1 MDVASLLGSKGN
13 RVVTTR
19 PDATISEVVHKLK
32 QERIGALVVSED
44 DVGVAGIISERDIVR
59 ALADHGSA
67 VMERKVEVLMTREV
81 FTCVLD
87 DRIGT
92 LMAKMSHR
100 RIRHLPVLD
109 DGRLCGMIS
118 IGDVVKHR
126 LEEIES
132 EADALRQY
140 IATA

>member
-1 MDVASLLGSKGN
+1 MDVTALLGSKGS
-13 RVVTTR
+13 RVATTR
-19 PDATISEVVHKLK
+19 PDAKISEAAHKLK
-32 QERIGALVVSED
+32 HERIGALVVSED
-44 DVGVAGIISERDIVR
+44 DVAVAGIISERDIVR
-59 ALADHGSA
+59 GLAEHGGA
-67 VMERKVEVLMTREV
+67 VLERKVESLMTREV
-81 FTCVLD
+81 VTCAPG
-87 DRIGT
+87 DRIAA
-92 LMAKMSHR
+92 LMAQMTER
-100 RIRHLPVLD
+100 RIRHLPVVE

>member
-13 RVVTTR
+13 RVVTIR
-19 PDATISEVVHKLK
+19 PDATISDVAHKLK

-44 DVGVAGIISERDIVR
+44 DVAVAGIISERDIVR
-59 ALADHGSA
+59 ALAEHGSA

-81 FTCVLD
+81 ITCAPD
-87 DRIGT
+87 DRIAT
-92 LMAKMSHR
+92 LMAEMSNR
-100 RIRHLPVLD
+100 RIRHLPVLE

>member
-1 MDVASLLGSKGN
+1 MDVASLLGSKGS

-44 DVGVAGIISERDIVR
+44 DVGVVGIISERDIVR

-81 FTCVLD
+81 VTCAPD
-87 DRIGT
+87 DRIAT

>member
-1 MDVASLLGSKGN
+1 MDVTSLLGSKGS

-19 PDATISEVVHKLK
+19 PDAKISEVVHKLK
-32 QERIGALVVSED
+32 HERIGALVVSED

-59 ALADHGSA
+59 GLSEHGGA
-67 VMERKVEVLMTREV
+67 VLERKVESLMTREV
-81 FTCVLD
+81 FTCAPG
-87 DRIGT
+87 DRIAT
-92 LMAKMSHR
+92 LMAKMTER
-100 RIRHLPVLD
+100 RTRHLPVVE
-109 DGRLCGMIS
+109 DGRLSGMIS